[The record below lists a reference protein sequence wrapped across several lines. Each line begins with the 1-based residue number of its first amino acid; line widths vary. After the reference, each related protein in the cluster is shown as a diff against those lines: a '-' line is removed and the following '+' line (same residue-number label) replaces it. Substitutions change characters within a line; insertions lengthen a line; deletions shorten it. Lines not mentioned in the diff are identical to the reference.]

1 MRSSV
6 INIKYEHTSAI
17 ATKIDPQ
24 ADSIYNSKLAIET
37 LSKIYRGLEEHDQTR
52 AIICGLLLKIR
63 GFNNYKLIVKDVSPL
78 YVSD

>member
-6 INIKYEHTSAI
+6 INIKHEHTSAI
-17 ATKIDPQ
+17 ATKVDPQ

-37 LSKIYRGLEEHDQTR
+37 LSKIYRGLDEADQTR

-63 GFNNYKLIVKDVSPL
+63 GFNNYKMIAKDLTPL
-78 YVSD
+78 YISD